1 MTDTTD
7 ASFPPT
13 LNLDGY
19 TPLPPGKIATIV
31 THLEITAQP
40 SALREPPDSG
50 LTLERVDAPD
60 TGWYRDLFRRIGE
73 PWLWYSRLRMDEA
86 ALRGVIADP
95 EVAVHA
101 LRRNGAD
108 VGLMELDFRTPN
120 DVELA
125 FFGVVPE
132 LVGSGAGRFL
142 MNRALA
148 LAFARR
154 PRRVHVYT
162 CTHDH
167 PAALGFYIKAGFRAI
182 GRSIEIADDPRLSGL
197 LSREAAPHVPIID

>member
-7 ASFPPT
+7 ASLPPT

-60 TGWYRDLFRRIGE
+60 TGWYRELFRRIGE
-73 PWLWYSRLRMDEA
+73 PWLWYSRLCMDEA
-86 ALRGVIADP
+86 ALRDVIADP
-95 EVAVHA
+95 EVVVHA
-101 LRRNGAD
+101 LRRDGAD
-108 VGLMELDFRTPN
+108 VGLMELDFRTPD

-125 FFGVVPE
+125 FLGVVPE

-167 PAALGFYIKAGFRAI
+167 PTALGFYIKAGFRAI

-197 LSREAAPHVPIID
+197 LSRAAAPHVPVID